1 MSRLRKSQEKR
12 QPYWKIPLCL
22 HCVERATRTQA
33 REWDPFWCVR
43 ISCLFVSWESSTSSR
58 REEKEKKTAEL
69 IDQDWH
75 WLVLS
80 AVCVQILANFV
91 LSRRCSGAEIVR
103 VLHAI
108 PNCFADGNFQEQRT
122 SHVHKRTSFVG
133 LLHGKPELKLQYFLA
148 FLSRV
153 KCRSSWKRK
162 LLFIKTEKNLKS
174 WIGKKTAFPAA
185 KLRYRMQLKREECV
199 RNKRQKR
206 RKSKWKERSN
216 WRGKLW
222 ENLKQRQPLPSFF
235 FTRAKLLHLQEE
247 KGNRENKEKG
257 N

>member
-22 HCVERATRTQA
+22 RCVERATRT
-33 REWDPFWCVR
+33 R
-43 ISCLFVSWESSTSSR
+43 WESEILFGAFEYRVYSFRENLPHHPGGKR
-58 REEKEKKTAEL
+58 RRRKKTVEF

-148 FLSRV
+148 VLSRV
-153 KCRSSWKRK
+153 KCRSSCKRK
-162 LLFIKTEKNLKS
+162 L
-174 WIGKKTAFPAA
+174 
-185 KLRYRMQLKREECV
+185 
-199 RNKRQKR
+199 
-206 RKSKWKERSN
+206 
-216 WRGKLW
+216 
-222 ENLKQRQPLPSFF
+222 FF
-235 FTRAKLLHLQEE
+235 
-247 KGNRENKEKG
+247 
-257 N
+257 

>member
-1 MSRLRKSQEKR
+1 MS
-12 QPYWKIPLCL
+12 PLCR
-22 HCVERATRTQA
+22 ESDEDSA
-33 REWDPFWCVR
+33 REWNPFWCVR

-58 REEKEKKTAEL
+58 REEKEKKTAEF

-185 KLRYRMQLKREECV
+185 NLRYRMQLKREECV
-199 RNKRQKR
+199 RNKRQKKKTNQSER
-206 RKSKWKERSN
+206 RDQIEEENCEIIWNSGSLSPVFFHSCKTSASA
-216 WRGKLW
+216 RGKKKSR
-222 ENLKQRQPLPSFF
+222 KQGKR
-235 FTRAKLLHLQEE
+235 KLIVFKSTNHF
-247 KGNRENKEKG
+247 
-257 N
+257 